1 MTIQIRNADVSRRGF
16 MVGAAGFTFAVAS
29 RLPVGP
35 AIAAGKDV
43 VVSPWVTISTD
54 DTVAIMSPAAEMGQ
68 GSLTSLPLI
77 LAEELDA
84 DWSKVRIVV
93 APPNDELY
101 KNPAFG
107 FMYTAGSN
115 AVTAYFKDLRRFGAQ
130 VRKVLMANAATHWN
144 VSVDELTTESNVVV
158 HAKSARRLSYG
169 EIAGFATVPA
179 KAPEVVESELKKTDQ
194 FRLIGRDVMRVEL
207 PQKVNGAAQYAID
220 VQVPGMLYGAVLRA
234 PVEGAAPDMID
245 EKAIASAL
253 APTPAGTV
261 QVVRLPYGVGVI
273 ADTPWAAF
281 TAKDALKVTWTR
293 SGKAWGFNSEKA
305 LNAFAA
311 AARDMSQPAKLWG
324 KEGDA
329 TAALQAAAT
338 VVESEYRNDLVY
350 HAQMEPLNAVA
361 SVSASGEACEL
372 WCGVQSKTIAVTVAT
387 EALKIAPHKVTY
399 HDMLMGGGFGRRGH
413 RDEEYVHDAVVLSNA
428 VKRPVKMMWTREDDV
443 HNGRFNPLSV
453 HYLRAG
459 FDAAGALIAFHHRK
473 ACDEVTAFQD
483 PVRYERA
490 RGRDVISFVGIDAPY
505 YAIPNRLGEAVP
517 RESGLRTSSL
527 RGISHLTNIFA
538 IESFMDE
545 LARKREVDPAA
556 FRRDLVKT
564 NPRALNII
572 DRVAR
577 MAGWGRKR
585 DDSALGFTYMNYSG
599 TQIALVAEVS
609 VDRKT
614 GVVRVPNV
622 WTALDPGIAVQPDNV
637 VAQTESSIVYGLGFA
652 LFERITIDDGAV
664 QESNFYDY
672 HVPRLNEI
680 PQMFIEVVATDNHPT
695 GVGQMATPLVA
706 PAIANAVADL
716 TGVRLR
722 ETPMSPDRVK
732 KALG

>member
-1 MTIQIRNADVSRRGF
+1 MTIHLRNADISRRGF
-16 MVGAAGFTFAVAS
+16 MIGAAGLTFAVAS

-35 AIAAGKDV
+35 ARSAGKDV

-84 DWSKVRIVV
+84 DWSKARIIV

-130 VRKVLMANAATHWN
+130 VRKVLLANAARHWN
-144 VSVDELTTESNVVV
+144 VPVEELTTEPNVVV
-158 HAKSARRLSYG
+158 HAKSGRRLTYG
-169 EIAGFATVPA
+169 EIAAFAEVPA
-179 KAPEVVESELKKTDQ
+179 KAPEVAESELKKTGQ

-207 PQKVNGAAQYAID
+207 PQKVNGTAQYAID
-220 VQVPGMLYGAVLRA
+220 VQVPGMLYGAVLRS
-234 PVEGAAPDMID
+234 PVEGGAPDKTD
-245 EKAIASAL
+245 DANAKSIA
-253 APTPAGTV
+253 G
-261 QVVRLPYGVGVI
+261 VVRIVALPYGVGVI
-273 ADTPWAAF
+273 AETPWAAF
-281 TAKDALKVTWTR
+281 DAKEALKVTWTR
-293 SGKAWGFNSEKA
+293 TGKAWGFNSEKA
-305 LNAFAA
+305 LNDFAA
-311 AARDMSQPAKLWG
+311 AARDMSQPTKLWA
-324 KEGDA
+324 KEGEA
-329 TAALQAAAT
+329 VAALQTAAT

-361 SVSASGEACEL
+361 SVSPAGDACEL
-372 WCGVQSKTIAVTVAT
+372 WCGVQSKTIAVMVAAN
-387 EALKIAPHKVTY
+387 ALRIAPNKITY

-428 VKRPVKMMWTREDDV
+428 VKKPVKMMWTREDDV
-443 HNGRFNPLSV
+443 RNGRFNPLSV

-459 FDAAGALIAFHHRK
+459 FDAAGKLIAFHHRK

-483 PVRYERA
+483 PVRYERS

-545 LARKREVDPAA
+545 LARKRGTDPAA
-556 FRRDLVKT
+556 FRRDLVNT
-564 NPRALNII
+564 TPRARNII
-572 DRVAR
+572 ERVAH
-577 MAGWGRKR
+577 MADWGRKR
-585 DDSALGFTYMNYSG
+585 DGSALGFAYMNYSG
-599 TQIALVAEVS
+599 TQIALVAEAS

-622 WTALDPGIAVQPDNV
+622 WCALDPGITVQPDNIA
-637 VAQTESSIVYGLGFA
+637 AQTESSIVYGLGFA

-706 PAIANAVADL
+706 PAIANAIAQL

-722 ETPMSPDRVK
+722 ETPMTSDRVK